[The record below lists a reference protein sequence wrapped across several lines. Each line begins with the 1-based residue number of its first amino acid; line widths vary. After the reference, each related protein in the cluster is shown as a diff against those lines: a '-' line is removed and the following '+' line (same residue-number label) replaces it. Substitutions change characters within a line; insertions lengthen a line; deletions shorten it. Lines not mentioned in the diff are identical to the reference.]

1 MITAYVDGSYLPLA
15 EARVSPMDRGFLF
28 GDGAYEV
35 IPVYSRRA
43 FRLDEHV
50 ARLANTLAAMRL
62 ANPHGAD
69 DWKAIILELVA
80 RNPWDDQSV
89 YLQVTRGADTKRNH
103 AFPGPEVKPTV
114 FLMSEPLVTPS
125 AGQRASGIAA
135 VSAADIRWLRC
146 DLKTVSML
154 ANCLLRQHAIDQGC
168 METVLFR
175 DSFLTEGAASSIF
188 VCKDGVLL
196 VPMRDRDT
204 DALIGMQTIDRD
216 GAKRY
221 LPGSRAKGAVHR
233 LGRGRE
239 LWLCE
244 GYATGLS
251 IRAGLAAL
259 YRQDQVVVCFSAG
272 NLVEVASALRGRVIA
287 DHDASG
293 AGRGAAE
300 RTGLPWAMP
309 EEPGDANDLH
319 QRGGIGAVRALLQ
332 RALAYRA

>member
-1 MITAYVDGSYLPLA
+1 MITAYVDGAFLPLA

-50 ARLANTLAAMRL
+50 ARLGNTLAAMRL

-69 DWKAIILELVA
+69 EWKAIILEIVA

-125 AGQRASGIAA
+125 AEQLATGIAA

-154 ANCLLRQHAIDQGC
+154 ANCLLRQHAIDHGC

-196 VPMRDRDT
+196 VPPKSHLM
-204 DALIGMQTIDRD
+204 
-216 GAKRY
+216 
-221 LPGSRAKGAVHR
+221 LPGITYDVVLELARSHGMKHEVREVLEAEVRSAD
-233 LGRGRE
+233 E
-239 LWLCE
+239 LWMTSSTKEVLPITSLD
-244 GYATGLS
+244 GRAVGDGKPGPMGRQMYAW
-251 IRAGLAAL
+251 
-259 YRQDQVVVCFSAG
+259 YQDFKNTVMRNG
-272 NLVEVASALRGRVIA
+272 
-287 DHDASG
+287 
-293 AGRGAAE
+293 
-300 RTGLPWAMP
+300 
-309 EEPGDANDLH
+309 
-319 QRGGIGAVRALLQ
+319 
-332 RALAYRA
+332 

>member
-1 MITAYVDGSYLPLA
+1 MITAYVDGAFLPLA

-62 ANPHGAD
+62 ANPHSAD
-69 DWKAIILELVA
+69 EWKAIILEIVA

-114 FLMSEPLVTPS
+114 FLMSEPLITPS
-125 AGQRASGIAA
+125 AEQLASGIAA

-154 ANCLLRQHAIDQGC
+154 ANCLLRQHAIDHGC

-196 VPMRDRDT
+196 VPPKSHLM
-204 DALIGMQTIDRD
+204 
-216 GAKRY
+216 
-221 LPGSRAKGAVHR
+221 LPGITYDVVLELARSHGMKHEVREVLEAEVRSAD
-233 LGRGRE
+233 E
-239 LWLCE
+239 LWMTSSTKEVLPITSLD
-244 GYATGLS
+244 GRAVGDGKPGPMGRQMYAW
-251 IRAGLAAL
+251 
-259 YRQDQVVVCFSAG
+259 YQDFKNTVMRNG
-272 NLVEVASALRGRVIA
+272 
-287 DHDASG
+287 
-293 AGRGAAE
+293 
-300 RTGLPWAMP
+300 
-309 EEPGDANDLH
+309 
-319 QRGGIGAVRALLQ
+319 
-332 RALAYRA
+332 

>member
-1 MITAYVDGSYLPLA
+1 MITAYVDGAFLPLA

-50 ARLANTLAAMRL
+50 ARLGNTLAAMRL

-69 DWKAIILELVA
+69 EWKAIILEIVA

-89 YLQVTRGADTKRNH
+89 YLQVTRGADTRRNH

-125 AGQRASGIAA
+125 AEQLATGIAA

-196 VPMRDRDT
+196 VPPKSHLM
-204 DALIGMQTIDRD
+204 
-216 GAKRY
+216 
-221 LPGSRAKGAVHR
+221 LPGITYDVVLELARRHGMKHEVREVLEAEVRSAD
-233 LGRGRE
+233 E
-239 LWLCE
+239 LWMTSSTKEVLPITSLD
-244 GYATGLS
+244 GRAVGDGKPGPMGRQMYAW
-251 IRAGLAAL
+251 
-259 YRQDQVVVCFSAG
+259 YQDFKNTVMRNG
-272 NLVEVASALRGRVIA
+272 
-287 DHDASG
+287 
-293 AGRGAAE
+293 
-300 RTGLPWAMP
+300 
-309 EEPGDANDLH
+309 
-319 QRGGIGAVRALLQ
+319 
-332 RALAYRA
+332 

>member
-1 MITAYVDGSYLPLA
+1 MITAYVDGAFLPLA

-50 ARLANTLAAMRL
+50 ARLGNTLAAMRL

-69 DWKAIILELVA
+69 EWKAIILEIVA

-125 AGQRASGIAA
+125 AEQLATGIAA

-154 ANCLLRQHAIDQGC
+154 ANCLLRQHAIDHGC

-196 VPMRDRDT
+196 VPPKSHLM
-204 DALIGMQTIDRD
+204 
-216 GAKRY
+216 
-221 LPGSRAKGAVHR
+221 LPGVTYDVVLELARTHGMKHEVREVLEAEVRSAD
-233 LGRGRE
+233 E
-239 LWLCE
+239 LWMTSSTKEVLPITSLD
-244 GYATGLS
+244 GRAVGDGKPGPMGRQMYAW
-251 IRAGLAAL
+251 
-259 YRQDQVVVCFSAG
+259 YQDFKNTVMRNG
-272 NLVEVASALRGRVIA
+272 
-287 DHDASG
+287 
-293 AGRGAAE
+293 
-300 RTGLPWAMP
+300 
-309 EEPGDANDLH
+309 
-319 QRGGIGAVRALLQ
+319 
-332 RALAYRA
+332 

>member
-1 MITAYVDGSYLPLA
+1 MITAYVDGAYLPLA

-62 ANPHGAD
+62 ANPHSAD
-69 DWKAIILELVA
+69 EWKAIILEIVA

-114 FLMSEPLVTPS
+114 FLMSEPLITPS
-125 AGQRASGIAA
+125 AEQLASGIAA

-154 ANCLLRQHAIDQGC
+154 ANCLLRQHAIDHGC

-196 VPMRDRDT
+196 VPPKSHLM
-204 DALIGMQTIDRD
+204 
-216 GAKRY
+216 
-221 LPGSRAKGAVHR
+221 LPGITYDVVLELARTHGMKHAVR
-233 LGRGRE
+233 EVLEAEVRTADE
-239 LWLCE
+239 LWMTSSTKEVLPITSLD
-244 GYATGLS
+244 GRAVGDGKPGPMGRQMYAW
-251 IRAGLAAL
+251 
-259 YRQDQVVVCFSAG
+259 YQDFKNTVMRNG
-272 NLVEVASALRGRVIA
+272 
-287 DHDASG
+287 
-293 AGRGAAE
+293 
-300 RTGLPWAMP
+300 
-309 EEPGDANDLH
+309 
-319 QRGGIGAVRALLQ
+319 
-332 RALAYRA
+332 

>member
-1 MITAYVDGSYLPLA
+1 MITAYVDGAYLPLA

-50 ARLANTLAAMRL
+50 ARLGNTLAAMRL

-69 DWKAIILELVA
+69 EWKAIILEIVA

-125 AGQRASGIAA
+125 AEQLATGIAA

-154 ANCLLRQHAIDQGC
+154 ANCLLRQHAIDHGC

-196 VPMRDRDT
+196 VPPKSHLM
-204 DALIGMQTIDRD
+204 
-216 GAKRY
+216 
-221 LPGSRAKGAVHR
+221 LPGVTYDVVLELARSHGMKHEVREVLEAEVRSAD
-233 LGRGRE
+233 E
-239 LWLCE
+239 LWMTSSTKEVLPITSLD
-244 GYATGLS
+244 GRAVGDGKPGPMGRQMYAW
-251 IRAGLAAL
+251 
-259 YRQDQVVVCFSAG
+259 YQDFKNTVMRNG
-272 NLVEVASALRGRVIA
+272 
-287 DHDASG
+287 
-293 AGRGAAE
+293 
-300 RTGLPWAMP
+300 
-309 EEPGDANDLH
+309 
-319 QRGGIGAVRALLQ
+319 
-332 RALAYRA
+332 

>member
-1 MITAYVDGSYLPLA
+1 MITAYVDGAYLPLA

-50 ARLANTLAAMRL
+50 ARLASTLAAMRL

-69 DWKAIILELVA
+69 EWKAIILEIVA

-89 YLQVTRGADTKRNH
+89 YLQVTRGADTRRNH

-125 AGQRASGIAA
+125 AERLATGIAA

-154 ANCLLRQHAIDQGC
+154 ANCLLRQHAIDHGC

-196 VPMRDRDT
+196 VPPKSHLM
-204 DALIGMQTIDRD
+204 
-216 GAKRY
+216 
-221 LPGSRAKGAVHR
+221 LPGITYDVVLELARSHGMKHEVREVLEAEVRSAD
-233 LGRGRE
+233 E
-239 LWLCE
+239 LWMTSSTKEVLPITSLD
-244 GYATGLS
+244 GRAVGDGKPGPMGRQMYAW
-251 IRAGLAAL
+251 
-259 YRQDQVVVCFSAG
+259 YQDFKNTVMRNG
-272 NLVEVASALRGRVIA
+272 
-287 DHDASG
+287 
-293 AGRGAAE
+293 
-300 RTGLPWAMP
+300 
-309 EEPGDANDLH
+309 
-319 QRGGIGAVRALLQ
+319 
-332 RALAYRA
+332 

>member
-1 MITAYVDGSYLPLA
+1 MITAYVDGAYLPLA

-50 ARLANTLAAMRL
+50 ARLGNTLAAMRL

-69 DWKAIILELVA
+69 EWKAIILEIVA

-114 FLMSEPLVTPS
+114 FLMSEPLITPS
-125 AGQRASGIAA
+125 AEQLATGIAA

-154 ANCLLRQHAIDQGC
+154 ANCLLRQHAIDHGC

-196 VPMRDRDT
+196 VPPKSHLM
-204 DALIGMQTIDRD
+204 
-216 GAKRY
+216 
-221 LPGSRAKGAVHR
+221 LPGVTYDVVLELARSHGMKHEVREVLEAEVRSAD
-233 LGRGRE
+233 E
-239 LWLCE
+239 LWMTSSTKEVLPITSLD
-244 GYATGLS
+244 GRAVGDGKPGPMGRQMYAW
-251 IRAGLAAL
+251 
-259 YRQDQVVVCFSAG
+259 YQDFKNTVMRNG
-272 NLVEVASALRGRVIA
+272 
-287 DHDASG
+287 
-293 AGRGAAE
+293 
-300 RTGLPWAMP
+300 
-309 EEPGDANDLH
+309 
-319 QRGGIGAVRALLQ
+319 
-332 RALAYRA
+332 

>member
-1 MITAYVDGSYLPLA
+1 MITAYVDGAYLPLA

-50 ARLANTLAAMRL
+50 ARLGNTLAAMRL

-69 DWKAIILELVA
+69 EWKAIILEIVA

-89 YLQVTRGADTKRNH
+89 YLQVTRGADTRRNH

-125 AGQRASGIAA
+125 AEQLATGIAA

-154 ANCLLRQHAIDQGC
+154 ANCLLRQHAIDHGC

-196 VPMRDRDT
+196 VPPKSHLM
-204 DALIGMQTIDRD
+204 
-216 GAKRY
+216 
-221 LPGSRAKGAVHR
+221 LPGITYDVVLELARTHGMKHAVR
-233 LGRGRE
+233 EVLEAEVRTADE
-239 LWLCE
+239 LWMTSSTKEVLPITALD
-244 GYATGLS
+244 GRAVGDGKPGPMGRQMYAW
-251 IRAGLAAL
+251 
-259 YRQDQVVVCFSAG
+259 YQDFKNTVMRNG
-272 NLVEVASALRGRVIA
+272 
-287 DHDASG
+287 
-293 AGRGAAE
+293 
-300 RTGLPWAMP
+300 
-309 EEPGDANDLH
+309 
-319 QRGGIGAVRALLQ
+319 
-332 RALAYRA
+332 

>member
-1 MITAYVDGSYLPLA
+1 MITAYVDGAFLPLA

-50 ARLANTLAAMRL
+50 ARLGNTLAAMRL

-69 DWKAIILELVA
+69 EWKAIILEIVA

-125 AGQRASGIAA
+125 AEQLATGIAA

-154 ANCLLRQHAIDQGC
+154 ANCLLRQHAIDHGC

-196 VPMRDRDT
+196 VPPKSHLM
-204 DALIGMQTIDRD
+204 
-216 GAKRY
+216 
-221 LPGSRAKGAVHR
+221 LPGITYDVVLELARRHGMKHEVREVLEAEVRSAD
-233 LGRGRE
+233 E
-239 LWLCE
+239 LWMTSSTKEVLPITALD
-244 GYATGLS
+244 GRPVGDGKPGPMGRQMYAW
-251 IRAGLAAL
+251 
-259 YRQDQVVVCFSAG
+259 YQDFKNTVMRNG
-272 NLVEVASALRGRVIA
+272 
-287 DHDASG
+287 
-293 AGRGAAE
+293 
-300 RTGLPWAMP
+300 
-309 EEPGDANDLH
+309 
-319 QRGGIGAVRALLQ
+319 
-332 RALAYRA
+332 

>member
-1 MITAYVDGSYLPLA
+1 MITAYVDGAFLPLA

-50 ARLANTLAAMRL
+50 ARLGNTLAAMRL

-69 DWKAIILELVA
+69 EWKAIILEIVA

-89 YLQVTRGADTKRNH
+89 YLQVTRGADTRRNH

-125 AGQRASGIAA
+125 AEQLASGIAA

-196 VPMRDRDT
+196 VPPKSHLM
-204 DALIGMQTIDRD
+204 
-216 GAKRY
+216 
-221 LPGSRAKGAVHR
+221 LPGITYDVVLELARRHGMKHEVREVLEAEVRSAD
-233 LGRGRE
+233 E
-239 LWLCE
+239 LWMTSSTKEVLPITSLD
-244 GYATGLS
+244 GRAVGDGKPGPMGRQMYAW
-251 IRAGLAAL
+251 
-259 YRQDQVVVCFSAG
+259 YQDFKNTVMRNG
-272 NLVEVASALRGRVIA
+272 
-287 DHDASG
+287 
-293 AGRGAAE
+293 
-300 RTGLPWAMP
+300 
-309 EEPGDANDLH
+309 
-319 QRGGIGAVRALLQ
+319 
-332 RALAYRA
+332 